1 MKTHLL
7 LLLLLLFFSSSI
19 SAFHPLDNHL
29 INCGSTT
36 QIRHDNRL
44 FLPDSDAPRSSI
56 KYSNPSSA
64 PSDLYRTARIF
75 TRPSSYELDIT
86 ATGTHLVRLH
96 FYPISSSS
104 PSLNPSA
111 AKFHVSA
118 TGYLLLTDFVVPIGV
133 ETPIVKEFLIKL
145 EKGRVLITF
154 TPVCGRSFAFVNAIE
169 VISAPGDLIA
179 DVAKSVTPL
188 GVSDFRGLSSRAL
201 ELVHRVNVGGPKVT
215 PFNDT
220 LWRTWV
226 PDLGF
231 LKSAASASKPVYFSG
246 RIQYREGGASREIA
260 PDTARE
266 LNREAEGF
274 KNLIWVFAV
283 KPGHQYLV
291 RMHFCDIVTPALNQ
305 LFFNVYVNGYSAY
318 EDLDISEAT
327 YRLAS
332 PYYVDFVASSDEA
345 GTLSVSV
352 GPSKR
357 SSPSFMN
364 AILNGVEIMRMSDT
378 MGCLGDPLVVRPSE
392 RGYSIFL
399 KAVMGGIAFATLVVI
414 VYVFAWRRGFTRDY
428 VPWTPLPTESSDGK
442 AWLKSSAMPGKMGSF

>member
-1 MKTHLL
+1 MKTP
-7 LLLLLLFFSSSI
+7 LLLLLFFSSSI

-118 TGYLLLTDFVVPIGV
+118 SGYLLLTDFVVPIDV
-133 ETPIVKEFLIKL
+133 EAPIVKEFLIKL

-169 VISAPGDLIA
+169 VVSAPGDLIA

-188 GVSDFRGLSSRAL
+188 GVSDFR
-201 ELVHRVNVGGPKVT
+201 
-215 PFNDT
+215 
-220 LWRTWV
+220 
-226 PDLGF
+226 
-231 LKSAASASKPVYFSG
+231 ASASKPVYFGG
-246 RIQYREGGASREIA
+246 RIQYREGGASREVA
-260 PDTARE
+260 PDSVYNTARE
-266 LNREAEGF
+266 LNREAG
-274 KNLIWVFAV
+274 
-283 KPGHQYLV
+283 
-291 RMHFCDIVTPALNQ
+291 

-327 YRLAS
+327 YMLAS

-357 SSPSFMN
+357 SSPSFVN

-399 KAVMGGIAFATLVVI
+399 RAVMGGIAFATLVVI
-414 VYVFAWRRGFTRDY
+414 VYVFALRRGFTRDY